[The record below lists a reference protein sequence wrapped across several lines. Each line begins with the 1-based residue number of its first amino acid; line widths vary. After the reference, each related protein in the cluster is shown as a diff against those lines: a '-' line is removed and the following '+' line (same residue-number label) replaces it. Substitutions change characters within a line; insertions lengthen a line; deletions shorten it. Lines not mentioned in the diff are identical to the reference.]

1 MDTRESKTPEEKK
14 QHLKDE
20 KLPEDFSHPEPDA
33 EQPEA
38 KRSPKGSH
46 WLVLGVAVLAAGF
59 LLFVLLPRIVA
70 G

>member
-14 QHLKDE
+14 QHLRE
-20 KLPEDFSHPEPDA
+20 ERLPEDFSNPEPDA

-38 KRSPKGSH
+38 KRPPRGAH
-46 WLVLGVAVLAAGF
+46 WLVLGVAILVAGF
-59 LLFVLLPRIVA
+59 LLFVLLPQIA